1 MYSAFGGALW
11 SPHRGGTKRVEVDTV
26 YAGAFRPDV
35 FGRVGLYD
43 ESLVRNQDD
52 ELSLRIRRGGGR
64 IVLDPTIRASY
75 SPRGS
80 YAAVLRQYYEYG
92 LWKIP
97 VMLKHGQVV
106 SARSLAP
113 PALVTSLAV
122 LLAGSTRSGAA
133 RRLLAAEVA
142 VYAIAAASSA
152 HLAVRGRAEE
162 PRLTPRVA
170 LVFPAFHLGYG
181 VGFCRAA
188 LRAAR
193 GRFSRPGRAPVP

>member
-1 MYSAFGGALW
+1 M
-11 SPHRGGTKRVEVDTV
+11 
-26 YAGAFRPDV
+26 
-35 FGRVGLYD
+35 
-43 ESLVRNQDD
+43 SLVRNQDD

-97 VMLKHGQVV
+97 VMLKHRQVV

-113 PALVTSLAV
+113 PALVASLAA
-122 LLAGSTRSGAA
+122 LLAGSARSAVA

-152 HLAVRGRAEE
+152 HLAVRGRSEE

-181 VGFCRAA
+181 AGFCRAA
-188 LRAAR
+188 LSAAR
-193 GRFSRPGRAPVP
+193 DRLSRAGRAPAP